1 MYCKRKISLQRVQK
15 RALCSDGVRPLRHN
29 YEEKLKEL
37 GVTILEETRHQL
49 NMVQVFTIIS
59 VAMIK
64 LKKARGLTWPPT
76 ATQTQ
81 DRLLDQETSS
91 NPQTNLEIRQNFF
104 SVHVVDSWKSIPYEI
119 KEGSEPQNVKRL
131 YKAHRSCCEGPWE
144 DHERVGDVYHKA
156 KANGPQNWPTWPTE
170 THQRNP
176 SR

>member
-131 YKAHRSCCEGPWE
+131 YKAHRSCCEGP
-144 DHERVGDVYHKA
+144 
-156 KANGPQNWPTWPTE
+156 
-170 THQRNP
+170 
-176 SR
+176 